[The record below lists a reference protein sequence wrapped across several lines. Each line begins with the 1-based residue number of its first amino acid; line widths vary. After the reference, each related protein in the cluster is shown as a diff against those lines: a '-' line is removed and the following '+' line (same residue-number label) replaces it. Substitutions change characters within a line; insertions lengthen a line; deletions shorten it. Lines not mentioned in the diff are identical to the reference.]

1 MLAVTTSTVR
11 DNFKE
16 FCDRVVDE
24 EETIIIARKDKKNV
38 VMISADEYNAMVKA
52 MNNAEYMF
60 SLNKSIRQMQEGRTI
75 TKTMEELEAMADE

>member
-1 MLAVTTSTVR
+1 MLAVTTSKVR

-16 FCDRVVDE
+16 YCDRVVDE

-38 VMISADEYNAMVKA
+38 VMISADEYNAMIKT
-52 MNNAEYMF
+52 MNNVEYMF

-75 TKTMEELEAMADE
+75 TKTMEELEAMADD